1 LYSLSSWRL
10 ALTDSWVEV
19 WSSFLKVLP
28 EILGAIVIFIIGI
41 IVAYWIKKI
50 IVGFLKLIK
59 FDKITEPA
67 GVEKYLRKADIKLSF
82 NDLLGTIFQWLVI
95 LIFFLAAV
103 DVLGLSAVSQMLFG
117 ILGYVPNIVAA
128 VLIFAAGYIIANVVD
143 GLVRGSLVSIGHEV
157 AKPLGRLA
165 RWLVLVIASFAA
177 IDQLQIAQGLVS
189 VFYQGLTYTV
199 VLAIG
204 LSVGLG
210 AKDLVAKLLN
220 DWYERIKR

>member
-1 LYSLSSWRL
+1 M
-10 ALTDSWVEV
+10 ALTDSWAEV
-19 WSSFLKVLP
+19 WTAFLRVLP

-41 IVAYWIKKI
+41 IVAYWVKRI

-59 FDKITEPA
+59 FDKITKPA

-82 NDLLGTIFQWLVI
+82 NDLLGAIFQWLII

-117 ILGYVPNIVAA
+117 ILGYVPNIIAA
-128 VLIFAAGYIIANVVD
+128 TLIFAAGYIVANVVD
-143 GLVRGSLVSIGHEV
+143 GLVRGSLVSIDHEA

-165 RWLVLVIASFAA
+165 RWLVLVIAFFAA

-199 VLAIG
+199 VLAVG

-210 AKDLVAKLLN
+210 ARDLVARMLN
-220 DWYERIKR
+220 DWYERIKK